1 MSKNTVNFMLHIK
14 VYKSIN
20 GNAYNYLLKSRD
32 FFLVRTCTVF
42 GNRFADINLKGD
54 LFGGVTTAI
63 ISLPL
68 ALAFGVASGAG
79 AEAGLWGAIMVG
91 FFAALFGGSSSL
103 ISEPTGPMTVIM
115 TAVLTSMMAKY
126 PETGM
131 AMSFTVVIMAGAFQ
145 VLLGTLKLGKYITLM
160 PYSVI
165 SGFMSGIGVI
175 LIILQISP
183 LLGHLAPA
191 GGVIGTLSAL
201 PDNILNLK
209 FSELFLGLLTLGI
222 LFFLPQKYR
231 RYVPAQLIAL
241 VAVTL
246 LSVIFFDTDSIRRIG
261 EIPAGLPSLVLP
273 HINAD
278 MFTTMVIDALVLGTL
293 GCIDTLLTAVIG
305 DSLTRKEHDSDKE
318 LRGQGLANIISGLFG
333 ALPGAGATMGTVTNI
348 QVGARSPLSGIIR
361 ALVLALVVLVAGGL
375 TEPIPMAVLAG
386 IAVYVGFN
394 ILDWS
399 FIQRAHK
406 VNVQGMAI
414 MYGVMLLTVFVDLIV
429 AVGLG
434 VFISNII
441 IIEQLSRVQARQV
454 KAISDADENSVPLTD
469 SERGLLD
476 KANGKVLFF
485 YLSGPMI
492 FSVSKAISQQHSS
505 ISDYDVM
512 ILDLTDV
519 PMIDVTVGLALENAI
534 KDALDARCEVLLLC
548 PNINTRQQLE
558 KFHVLTL
565 VPEGNTYLF
574 RYEALQASLKYVKNT
589 DLLEPT

>member
-1 MSKNTVNFMLHIK
+1 MLGNNFE
-14 VYKSIN
+14 SIN
-20 GNAYNYLLKSRD
+20 
-32 FFLVRTCTVF
+32 
-42 GNRFADINLKGD
+42 IKGD
-54 LFGGVTTAI
+54 IFGGVTTAI

-91 FFAALFGGSSSL
+91 FFAALFGGSTTL

-131 AMSFTVVIMAGAFQ
+131 AMSFTVVMMAGAFQ
-145 VLLGTLKLGKYITLM
+145 IILGTLKLGKYVTLM

-175 LIILQISP
+175 LIILQLSP
-183 LLGHLAPA
+183 LLGHSAPS
-191 GGVIGTLSAL
+191 GGVLGTLSAL
-201 PDNILNLK
+201 PVTLETLK
-209 FSELFLGLLTLGI
+209 LSELFLGLLTLGI
-222 LFFLPQKYR
+222 LYYFPKKYR
-231 RYVPAQLIAL
+231 KYVPAQLVAL
-241 VAVTL
+241 ILVTL
-246 LSVIFFDTDSIRRIG
+246 LSLLLFDTGSIRRIG
-261 EIPAGLPSLVLP
+261 EIPAGLPSIIMP
-273 HINAD
+273 HFEAEILTN
-278 MFTTMVIDALVLGTL
+278 MVIDALVLGTL

-318 LRGQGLANIISGLFG
+318 LRGQGLANMISGLFG

-348 QVGARSPLSGIIR
+348 QVGARSPISGIVR
-361 ALVLALVVLVAGGL
+361 ALVLALVVLVAGEL

-386 IAVYVGFN
+386 IAVYVGIN

-406 VNVQGMAI
+406 VSIQGMAV
-414 MYGVMLLTVFVDLIV
+414 MYGVMLLTVFVDLIA

-441 IIEQLSRVQARQV
+441 IIERLSRVQSRHV
-454 KAISDADENSVPLTD
+454 KAISDADENDVPLTD
-469 SERGLLD
+469 SERELLD
-476 KANGKVLFF
+476 KADGKVLFF

-492 FSVSKAISQQHSS
+492 FSVSKAISRQHSS
-505 ISDYDVM
+505 IADYQVM

-534 KDALDARCEVLLLC
+534 KDAQEANCEVLLLC
-548 PNINTRQQLE
+548 PNMQTRQQLE
-558 KFHVLTL
+558 RFHVLDL
-565 VPEGNTYLF
+565 IAEGNCYLF
-574 RYEALQASLKYVKNT
+574 REQALQSALTHAELVK
-589 DLLEPT
+589 PTSA

>member
-1 MSKNTVNFMLHIK
+1 M
-14 VYKSIN
+14 
-20 GNAYNYLLKSRD
+20 
-32 FFLVRTCTVF
+32 
-42 GNRFADINLKGD
+42 KGD

-91 FFAALFGGSSSL
+91 LFASLFGGSSTL

-131 AMSFTVVIMAGAFQ
+131 AMTFTVVMMAGAFQ
-145 VLLGTLKLGKYITLM
+145 ILLGTLRLGKYVTLM

-175 LIILQISP
+175 LIILQLSP
-183 LLGHLAPA
+183 LLGHAAPP
-191 GGVIGTLSAL
+191 GGVMGTLKAL
-201 PDNILNLK
+201 PQLIESIRFGELLLGGLTLAI
-209 FSELFLGLLTLGI
+209 LFL
-222 LFFLPQKYR
+222 FPQHYR
-231 RYVPAQLIAL
+231 KYVPAQLVAL
-241 VAVTL
+241 IAVTL
-246 LSVIFFDTDSIRRIG
+246 LSLLFFDTNEIRRIG
-261 EIPAGLPSLVLP
+261 EIPAGLPSLVVP
-273 HINAD
+273 TFHPEI
-278 MFTTMVIDALVLGTL
+278 FTTMVIDALVLGTL

-305 DSLTRKEHDSDKE
+305 DSLTRKEHNSDQE
-318 LRGQGLANIISGLFG
+318 LRGQGLANMISGLFG

-348 QVGARSPLSGIIR
+348 QVGARSPLSGVVR
-361 ALVLALVVLVAGGL
+361 ALILALVVLVASGL

-386 IAVYVGFN
+386 IALYVGFN

-406 VNVQGMAI
+406 VSVQGMAI

-441 IIEQLSRVQARQV
+441 IIERLSREQAKQV
-454 KAISDADENSVPLTD
+454 KAISDADQDDVPLTD
-469 SERGLLD
+469 SERAILD
-476 KANGKVLFF
+476 SANGKVLFF

-492 FSVSKAISQQHSS
+492 FSVSKAISRQHTS
-505 ISDYDVM
+505 IADYEAM

-534 KDALDARCEVLLLC
+534 KDAQEAECQVYLLC
-548 PNINTRQQLE
+548 PSQRTREQLE
-558 KFHVLTL
+558 KFHVIDL
-565 VPEGNTYLF
+565 VPNDNIYKF
-574 RYEALQASLKYVKNT
+574 RYQALNAAVNRARAQEMALQSI
-589 DLLEPT
+589 

>member
-1 MSKNTVNFMLHIK
+1 MFQ
-14 VYKSIN
+14 
-20 GNAYNYLLKSRD
+20 A
-32 FFLVRTCTVF
+32 
-42 GNRFADINLKGD
+42 RFAELNLRGD

-79 AEAGLWGAIMVG
+79 AEAGLWGAILVG
-91 FFAALFGGSSSL
+91 LFAALFGGSSTL

-115 TAVLTSMMAKY
+115 TAILTTMVSRY
-126 PETGM
+126 PESG
-131 AMSFTVVIMAGAFQ
+131 AAIAFTVVMMAGAFQ
-145 VLLGTLKLGKYITLM
+145 ILLGTLKLGKYITLM
-160 PYSVI
+160 PYSVV

-175 LIILQISP
+175 LIILQLSP
-183 LLGHLAPA
+183 LLGHPSPG
-191 GGVIGTLSAL
+191 GGVLGTLSAL
-201 PDNILNLK
+201 PELLANLK
-209 FSELFLGLLTLGI
+209 FSELFLGLLTLAI

-231 RYVPAQLIAL
+231 KQVPAQLVAL

-246 LSVIFFDTDSIRRIG
+246 FSVVFFDTDDIRRIG
-261 EIPAGLPSLVLP
+261 EIPAGLPSIVVP
-273 HINAD
+273 TFNSEI
-278 MFTTMVIDALVLGTL
+278 FVTMVIDALVLGTL

-305 DSLTRKEHDSDKE
+305 DSLTRKEHDSDRE
-318 LRGQGLANIISGLFG
+318 LQGQGIANMLAGLFG

-348 QVGARSPLSGIIR
+348 QVGARSPLSGVTR

-386 IAVYVGFN
+386 IAVYVGVN
-394 ILDWS
+394 ILDWA

-406 VNVQGMAI
+406 ISIQGMAI

-434 VFISNII
+434 VFISNILV
-441 IIEQLSRVQARQV
+441 IERLSREQARQV
-454 KAISDADENSVPLTD
+454 KAISDADDDDVPLTE
-469 SERGLLD
+469 SERKLLD

-492 FSVSKAISQQHSS
+492 FSVSKAITRQHSS
-505 ISDYDVM
+505 VDKYQAM

-534 KDALDARCEVLLLC
+534 RDAQEANCEVYLLC
-548 PNINTRQQLE
+548 PNEKTRSELE
-558 KFHVLTL
+558 KFHVIDL
-565 VPEGNTYLF
+565 VPDQNMFTF
-574 RYEALQASLKYVKNT
+574 RYEALNAAVKQVTAS
-589 DLLEPT
+589 E

>member
-1 MSKNTVNFMLHIK
+1 LFI
-14 VYKSIN
+14 
-20 GNAYNYLLKSRD
+20 
-32 FFLVRTCTVF
+32 
-42 GNRFADINLKGD
+42 NRFQDINLKGD
-54 LFGGVTTAI
+54 IFGGVTTAI

-91 FFAALFGGSSSL
+91 FFAALFGGSNTL

-115 TAVLTSMMAKY
+115 TAILTSMMAKY
-126 PETGM
+126 PETGL
-131 AMSFTVVIMAGAFQ
+131 AMSFTVVIMAGIFQ
-145 VLLGTLKLGKYITLM
+145 ILLGTLKLGKYVTLM

-175 LIILQISP
+175 LIILQLSP
-183 LLGHLAPA
+183 LLGHSAPP
-191 GGVIGTLSAL
+191 GGVLGTITAL
-201 PDNILNLK
+201 PDLFANISYNEVL
-209 FSELFLGLLTLGI
+209 LGALTLAV
-222 LFFLPQKYR
+222 LFFFPKQYR
-231 RYVPAQLIAL
+231 KFVPAQLVAL

-246 LSVIFFDTDSIRRIG
+246 LSVLLFDTDSIRRIG
-261 EIPAGLPSLVLP
+261 EIPAGLPSLIIPNFNSEMLT
-273 HINAD
+273 A
-278 MFTTMVIDALVLGTL
+278 MVIDALVLGTL

-318 LRGQGLANIISGLFG
+318 LRGQGIANVISGLFG

-348 QVGARSPLSGIIR
+348 QVGAQSPLSGIIR

-406 VNVQGMAI
+406 VSLQSMAI
-414 MYGVMLLTVFVDLIV
+414 MYGVMFLTVFVDLIV

-441 IIEQLSRVQARQV
+441 IIEQLSRAQARQV
-454 KAISDADENSVPLTD
+454 KAISDADNDLPLTD
-469 SERGLLD
+469 NERAILER
-476 KANGKVLFF
+476 ANGKVLFF

-492 FSVSKAISQQHSS
+492 FSVSKAISRQHTS
-505 ISDYDVM
+505 ISDYQVM
-512 ILDLTDV
+512 ILDLSDV

-534 KDALDARCEVLLLC
+534 KDALDADCEVLLLC
-548 PNINTRQQLE
+548 PHLDTRKRLQKLNVLSLLDNDKHCTSREQAL
-558 KFHVLTL
+558 KLALSHV
-565 VPEGNTYLF
+565 
-574 RYEALQASLKYVKNT
+574 
-589 DLLEPT
+589 

>member
-1 MSKNTVNFMLHIK
+1 M
-14 VYKSIN
+14 
-20 GNAYNYLLKSRD
+20 
-32 FFLVRTCTVF
+32 F
-42 GNRFADINLKGD
+42 GQRFENINLKGD

-91 FFAALFGGSSSL
+91 LFASLFGGSSTL

-115 TAVLTSMMAKY
+115 TAVLTSMVAKY
-126 PETGM
+126 PETGI
-131 AMSFTVVIMAGAFQ
+131 AMTFTVVMMAGAFQ
-145 VLLGTLKLGKYITLM
+145 ILLGTLKLGKYITLM

-175 LIILQISP
+175 LIILQLSP
-183 LLGHLAPA
+183 LLGHAAPS

-201 PDNILNLK
+201 PDTLSNLDIK
-209 FSELFLGLLTLGI
+209 ELFLGLLTLVV
-222 LFFLPQKYR
+222 LFLFPQHYR
-231 RYVPAQLIAL
+231 KYVPAQLVAL

-246 LSVIFFDTDSIRRIG
+246 ISVIIFDMDSIRRIG
-261 EIPAGLPSLVLP
+261 EIPAGLPSIVIP
-273 HINAD
+273 TINSD
-278 MFTTMVIDALVLGTL
+278 MFMTMVIDALVLGTL

-318 LRGQGLANIISGLFG
+318 LRGQGLANMISGLFG

-348 QVGARSPLSGIIR
+348 QVGARSPLSGVFR
-361 ALVLALVVLVAGGL
+361 AAVLALVVLVAGGL

-406 VNVQGMAI
+406 VSVQGMAI

-441 IIEQLSRVQARQV
+441 IIERLSREQARQV
-454 KAISDADENSVPLTD
+454 KAISDADEDDVPLTE

-492 FSVSKAISQQHSS
+492 FSVSKAISRQHTS
-505 ISDYDVM
+505 ISDYEVM

-534 KDALDARCEVLLLC
+534 NDALDANCKVYLLC
-548 PNINTRQQLE
+548 PNKQTREQLE
-558 KFHVLTL
+558 KFHVTDL
-565 VPEGNTYLF
+565 VPDENTFKF
-574 RYEALQASLKYVKNT
+574 RYEALKSAIKYVSPS
-589 DLLEPT
+589 EE

>member
-1 MSKNTVNFMLHIK
+1 VHYFLGRILML
-14 VYKSIN
+14 
-20 GNAYNYLLKSRD
+20 
-32 FFLVRTCTVF
+32 F
-42 GNRFADINLKGD
+42 GHRFKDMNLKGD
-54 LFGGVTTAI
+54 LFGGVTTAV

-126 PETGM
+126 PETGL
-131 AMSFTVVIMAGAFQ
+131 AISFTIVMMAGAFQ
-145 VLLGTLKLGKYITLM
+145 ILLGTLKLGKYITLM

-175 LIILQISP
+175 LIIMQLSP
-183 LLGHLAPA
+183 LLGQASPA
-191 GGVIGTLSAL
+191 GGVTGTLLSL
-201 PDNILNLK
+201 PTLLSNIK
-209 FSELFLGLLTLGI
+209 FSELFLALLTLGI
-222 LFFLPQKYR
+222 LFFLPKTYR
-231 RYVPAQLIAL
+231 KYVPAQLVAL

-246 LSVIFFDTDSIRRIG
+246 ISMLLFNNEDIRRIG
-261 EIPAGLPSLVLP
+261 EIPAGLPSLVIP
-273 HINAD
+273 HFNTEI
-278 MFTTMVIDALVLGTL
+278 FTTMVIDALVLGTL

-305 DSLTRKEHDSDKE
+305 DSLTRKEHDPDKE
-318 LRGQGLANIISGLFG
+318 LRGQGIANMISGLFG

-406 VNVQGMAI
+406 VSIQGMAI

-441 IIEQLSRVQARQV
+441 VIERLSREQARQV
-454 KAISDADENSVPLTD
+454 KAISDSDGDDVPLN
-469 SERGLLD
+469 SRERKLLE

-492 FSVSKAISQQHSS
+492 FSVSKAISRQHTRVAE
-505 ISDYDVM
+505 YDVM

-519 PMIDVTVGLALENAI
+519 PMIDETVGLALENAV
-534 KDALDARCEVLLLC
+534 KDALDAQCEVFLLC
-548 PNINTRQQLE
+548 PNEQTRQQLE
-558 KFHVLTL
+558 KCNVLDL
-565 VPEGNTYLF
+565 VSNNNIYSF
-574 RYEALQASLKYVKNT
+574 RDEALQAALTRVESHQSQ
-589 DLLEPT
+589 

>member
-1 MSKNTVNFMLHIK
+1 MF
-14 VYKSIN
+14 
-20 GNAYNYLLKSRD
+20 GSR
-32 FFLVRTCTVF
+32 FK
-42 GNRFADINLKGD
+42 DINFKGD
-54 LFGGVTTAI
+54 IFGGVTTAI

-91 FFAALFGGSSSL
+91 LFASLFGGSNTL

-131 AMSFTVVIMAGAFQ
+131 AMTFTVVMMAGAFQ
-145 VLLGTLKLGKYITLM
+145 ILLGTLKMGKYVTLM

-175 LIILQISP
+175 LIILQLSP
-183 LLGHLAPA
+183 LLGHAAPA
-191 GGVIGTLSAL
+191 GGVLGTLSAL
-201 PDNILNLK
+201 PETISNLK
-209 FSELFLGLLTLGI
+209 FNELFLGLLTLGI
-222 LFFLPQKYR
+222 LFFFPKKYR
-231 RYVPAQLIAL
+231 KYVPAQLVAL

-246 LSVIFFDTDSIRRIG
+246 LSVMLFDTEDIRRIG
-261 EIPAGLPSLVLP
+261 EIPAGLPSLVAP
-273 HINAD
+273 HIDPD
-278 MFTTMVIDALVLGTL
+278 MFVEMVIDALVLGTL

-318 LRGQGLANIISGLFG
+318 LRGQGLANMISGLFG

-348 QVGARSPLSGIIR
+348 QVGARSPLSGVVR
-361 ALVLALVVLVAGGL
+361 ASVLALVVLVAGGL

-406 VNVQGMAI
+406 VSFSGMAI

-434 VFISNII
+434 VFVSNIM
-441 IIEQLSRVQARQV
+441 IIERLSREQARQV
-454 KAISDADENSVPLTD
+454 KAISDADEDDVPLTD

-476 KANGKVLFF
+476 RANGRVLFF

-492 FSVSKAISQQHSS
+492 FSVSKAISRQHTS

-519 PMIDVTVGLALENAI
+519 PMLDVTVGLALENAI
-534 KDALDARCEVLLLC
+534 KDALDAHCEVYLLC
-548 PNINTRQQLE
+548 PNQRTREQLE
-558 KFHVLTL
+558 KFHVIDL
-565 VPEGNTYLF
+565 VPDNNMYQF
-574 RYEALQASLKYVKNT
+574 RYEALNAAVAHVESDQYQRMTA
-589 DLLEPT
+589 

>member
-1 MSKNTVNFMLHIK
+1 MF
-14 VYKSIN
+14 
-20 GNAYNYLLKSRD
+20 GSR
-32 FFLVRTCTVF
+32 FE
-42 GNRFADINLKGD
+42 DINFKGD
-54 LFGGVTTAI
+54 VFGGVTTAI

-91 FFAALFGGSSSL
+91 LFASLFGGSNTL

-131 AMSFTVVIMAGAFQ
+131 AMTFTVVMMAGAFQ
-145 VLLGTLKLGKYITLM
+145 ILLGTLKLGKYVTLM

-175 LIILQISP
+175 LIILQLSP
-183 LLGHLAPA
+183 LMGHAAPS
-191 GGVIGTLSAL
+191 GGVLGTLSAL
-201 PDNILNLK
+201 PETISNLK

-222 LFFLPQKYR
+222 LFFFPKQYR
-231 RYVPAQLIAL
+231 KYVPAQLVAL

-246 LSVIFFDTDSIRRIG
+246 LSVILFDTEDIRRIG
-261 EIPAGLPSLVLP
+261 EIPAGLPSLVAP
-273 HINAD
+273 YVDTD
-278 MFTTMVIDALVLGTL
+278 MFVEMVIDALVLGTL

-318 LRGQGLANIISGLFG
+318 LRGQGLANMISGLFG

-348 QVGARSPLSGIIR
+348 QVGARSPLSGVIR
-361 ALVLALVVLVAGGL
+361 ALMLALVVLVAGGL

-406 VNVQGMAI
+406 VSFSGMAV

-441 IIEQLSRVQARQV
+441 IIERLSREQARQV
-454 KAISDADENSVPLTD
+454 KAISDADEDDVPLTD

-476 KANGKVLFF
+476 RANGKVLFF

-492 FSVSKAISQQHSS
+492 FSVSKAISRQHSS

-534 KDALDARCEVLLLC
+534 KDALDANCAVYLLC
-548 PNINTRQQLE
+548 PNERTREQLE
-558 KFHVLTL
+558 KFHVIDL
-565 VPEGNTYLF
+565 VPDENMYQF
-574 RYEALQASLKYVKNT
+574 RYEALNAAVAHVEADQYQRITA
-589 DLLEPT
+589 

>member
-1 MSKNTVNFMLHIK
+1 MF
-14 VYKSIN
+14 
-20 GNAYNYLLKSRD
+20 GSR
-32 FFLVRTCTVF
+32 FK
-42 GNRFADINLKGD
+42 DINFKGD
-54 LFGGVTTAI
+54 IFGGVTTAI

-91 FFAALFGGSSSL
+91 LFASLFGGSNTL

-115 TAVLTSMMAKY
+115 TAVLTSMMVKY

-131 AMSFTVVIMAGAFQ
+131 AMTFTVVMMAGAFQ
-145 VLLGTLKLGKYITLM
+145 ILLGTLKMGKYVTLM

-175 LIILQISP
+175 LIILQLSP
-183 LLGHLAPA
+183 LLGHAAPA
-191 GGVIGTLSAL
+191 GGVLGTLSAL
-201 PDNILNLK
+201 PETISNLK
-209 FSELFLGLLTLGI
+209 FNELFLGLLTLGI
-222 LFFLPQKYR
+222 LFFFPKKYR
-231 RYVPAQLIAL
+231 KYVPAQLVAL

-246 LSVIFFDTDSIRRIG
+246 LSVMLFDTEDIRRIG
-261 EIPAGLPSLVLP
+261 EIPAGLPSLVAP
-273 HINAD
+273 HIDPD
-278 MFTTMVIDALVLGTL
+278 MFVEMVIDALVLGTL

-318 LRGQGLANIISGLFG
+318 LRGQGLANMISGLFG

-348 QVGARSPLSGIIR
+348 QVGARSPLSGVVR

-406 VNVQGMAI
+406 VSFSGMAI

-434 VFISNII
+434 VFVSNIM
-441 IIEQLSRVQARQV
+441 IIERLSREQARQV
-454 KAISDADENSVPLTD
+454 KAISDADEDDVPLTD

-476 KANGKVLFF
+476 RANGRVLFF

-492 FSVSKAISQQHSS
+492 FSVSKAISRQHTS

-519 PMIDVTVGLALENAI
+519 PMLDVTVGLALENAI
-534 KDALDARCEVLLLC
+534 KDALDARCEVYLLC
-548 PNINTRQQLE
+548 PNQRTREQLE
-558 KFHVLTL
+558 KFHVIDL
-565 VPEGNTYLF
+565 VPDNNMYQF
-574 RYEALQASLKYVKNT
+574 RFEALNAAVAHVESDHYQRMTA
-589 DLLEPT
+589 

>member
-1 MSKNTVNFMLHIK
+1 M
-14 VYKSIN
+14 
-20 GNAYNYLLKSRD
+20 
-32 FFLVRTCTVF
+32 F
-42 GNRFADINLKGD
+42 GNRFENINIKGD
-54 LFGGVTTAI
+54 IFGGVTTAI

-91 FFAALFGGSSSL
+91 FFVALFGGSRTL

-126 PETGM
+126 PETGL
-131 AMSFTVVIMAGAFQ
+131 AMSFTVVMMAGAFQ
-145 VLLGTLKLGKYITLM
+145 ILLGTLKLGKYITLM

-175 LIILQISP
+175 LIILQLSP
-183 LLGHLAPA
+183 LLGHSAPA

-201 PDNILNLK
+201 PEMFANIN
-209 FSELFLGLLTLGI
+209 FSELLLGLLTLAV
-222 LFFLPQKYR
+222 LFYFPKKYR
-231 RYVPAQLIAL
+231 KFVPAQLVAL

-246 LSVIFFDTDSIRRIG
+246 ISLMFFDVDSIRRIG
-261 EIPAGLPSLVLP
+261 EIPAGLPSLVMP
-273 HINAD
+273 HFNAE
-278 MFTTMVIDALVLGTL
+278 MFTNMLLDALVLGTL
-293 GCIDTLLTAVIG
+293 GRIDTLLTAVIG

-318 LRGQGLANIISGLFG
+318 LRGQGIANMISGLFG

-348 QVGARSPLSGIIR
+348 QVGAHSPISGMVR
-361 ALVLALVVLVAGGL
+361 AIVLALVVLVAGGL

-406 VNVQGMAI
+406 VNLQGMAV

-441 IIEQLSRVQARQV
+441 IIEKLSREQARKV
-454 KAISDADENSVPLTD
+454 KAISDADENDVPLTS
-469 SERGLLD
+469 SERQLLE
-476 KANGKVLFF
+476 KTEGKVLFF

-492 FSVSKAISQQHSS
+492 FSVSKAIARQHAS
-505 ISDYDVM
+505 ISDYQVM

-519 PMIDVTVGLALENAI
+519 PMFDVTVGLALENAI
-534 KDALDARCEVLLLC
+534 KDAQDASCEVLLLC
-548 PNINTRQQLE
+548 PNQQTRQQLV
-558 KFHVLTL
+558 KFDVLDRIH
-565 VPEGNTYLF
+565 ESKHYQY
-574 RYEALQASLKYVKNT
+574 REQALQGALDITKNN
-589 DLLEPT
+589 

>member
-1 MSKNTVNFMLHIK
+1 M
-14 VYKSIN
+14 
-20 GNAYNYLLKSRD
+20 
-32 FFLVRTCTVF
+32 
-42 GNRFADINLKGD
+42 KGD

-91 FFAALFGGSSSL
+91 LFAALFGGSSTL

-115 TAVLTSMMAKY
+115 TAVLTSMVASY
-126 PETGM
+126 PETGL
-131 AMSFTVVIMAGAFQ
+131 AMTFTVVMMAGAFQ
-145 VLLGTLKLGKYITLM
+145 ILLGTLKLGKYITLM

-175 LIILQISP
+175 LIILQLSP
-183 LLGHLAPA
+183 LLGQAAPA
-191 GGVIGTLSAL
+191 GGVMGTLSAL
-201 PDNILNLK
+201 PDIISNMK
-209 FSELFLGLLTLGI
+209 FNELFLGLLTLGI
-222 LFFLPQKYR
+222 LFFLPNKYR
-231 RYVPAQLIAL
+231 KYVPAQLVAL

-246 LSVIFFDTDSIRRIG
+246 ISVLLFNTEDIRRIG
-261 EIPAGLPSLVLP
+261 VIPAGLPSLVIP
-273 HINAD
+273 TFNAEI
-278 MFTTMVIDALVLGTL
+278 FTTMVIDALVLGTL

-318 LRGQGLANIISGLFG
+318 LRGQGLANMISGLFG

-348 QVGARSPLSGIIR
+348 QVGARSPLSGVAR
-361 ALVLALVVLVAGGL
+361 AVVLALVVLVAGGL

-406 VNVQGMAI
+406 VSVQGMAI

-434 VFISNII
+434 VFISNIL
-441 IIEQLSRVQARQV
+441 IIERLSREQARQV
-454 KAISDADENSVPLTD
+454 KAISDADENDVPLTD
-469 SERGLLD
+469 SERSLLE

-492 FSVSKAISQQHSS
+492 FSVSKAISRQHNH
-505 ISDYDVM
+505 ISDYEAM

-534 KDALDARCEVLLLC
+534 RDALDAKCVVYLLC
-548 PNINTRQQLE
+548 PNIQTKQQLE
-558 KFHVLTL
+558 KFHILDL
-565 VPEGNTYLF
+565 VPSEQTYSF
-574 RYEALQASLKYVKNT
+574 RYEALNAAVSHVTQSN
-589 DLLEPT
+589 

>member
-1 MSKNTVNFMLHIK
+1 MF
-14 VYKSIN
+14 
-20 GNAYNYLLKSRD
+20 GSR
-32 FFLVRTCTVF
+32 FK
-42 GNRFADINLKGD
+42 DINFKGD
-54 LFGGVTTAI
+54 IFGGVTTAI

-91 FFAALFGGSSSL
+91 LFASLFGGSNTL

-131 AMSFTVVIMAGAFQ
+131 AMTFTVVMMAGAFQ
-145 VLLGTLKLGKYITLM
+145 ILLGTLKMGKYVTLM

-175 LIILQISP
+175 LIILQLSP
-183 LLGHLAPA
+183 LLGHAAPT
-191 GGVIGTLSAL
+191 GGVLGTLLAL
-201 PDNILNLK
+201 PETISNLK
-209 FSELFLGLLTLGI
+209 FNELFLGLLTLGI
-222 LFFLPQKYR
+222 LFFFPKKYR
-231 RYVPAQLIAL
+231 KYVPAQLVAL

-246 LSVIFFDTDSIRRIG
+246 LSVMLFDTEDIRRIG
-261 EIPAGLPSLVLP
+261 EIPAGLPSLVAP
-273 HINAD
+273 HIDPD
-278 MFTTMVIDALVLGTL
+278 MFIEMVIDALVLGTL

-318 LRGQGLANIISGLFG
+318 LRGQGLANMISGLFG

-348 QVGARSPLSGIIR
+348 QVGARSPLSGVVR

-406 VNVQGMAI
+406 VSFSGMAI

-434 VFISNII
+434 VFVSNIM
-441 IIEQLSRVQARQV
+441 IIERLSREQARQV
-454 KAISDADENSVPLTD
+454 KAISDADEDDVPLTD

-476 KANGKVLFF
+476 RANGRVLFF

-492 FSVSKAISQQHSS
+492 FSVSKAISRQHTS

-519 PMIDVTVGLALENAI
+519 PMLDVTVGLALENAI
-534 KDALDARCEVLLLC
+534 KDALDARCEVYLLC
-548 PNINTRQQLE
+548 PNQRTREQLE
-558 KFHVLTL
+558 KFHVIDL
-565 VPEGNTYLF
+565 VPDNNMYQF
-574 RYEALQASLKYVKNT
+574 RYEALNAAVAHVESDHYQRMTA
-589 DLLEPT
+589 

>member
-1 MSKNTVNFMLHIK
+1 M
-14 VYKSIN
+14 
-20 GNAYNYLLKSRD
+20 
-32 FFLVRTCTVF
+32 F
-42 GNRFADINLKGD
+42 GNRFANINLKGD
-54 LFGGVTTAI
+54 VFGGVTTAI

-91 FFAALFGGSSSL
+91 FFAALFGGSTTL

-131 AMSFTVVIMAGAFQ
+131 AMSFTVVMMAGAFQ
-145 VLLGTLKLGKYITLM
+145 ILLGTLKLGKYVTLM

-175 LIILQISP
+175 LIILQLSP
-183 LLGHLAPA
+183 LLGHAAPS
-191 GGVIGTLSAL
+191 GGVVGTLSAL
-201 PDNILNLK
+201 PDTLANVS
-209 FSELFLGLLTLGI
+209 FSELFLGLLTLAV
-222 LFFLPQKYR
+222 LFYFPKQYR
-231 RYVPAQLIAL
+231 KYVPAQLVAL

-246 LSVIFFDTDSIRRIG
+246 LSVLLFDTDSIRRIG

-273 HINAD
+273 HFNAE

-318 LRGQGLANIISGLFG
+318 LRGQGIANMISGLFG

-348 QVGARSPLSGIIR
+348 QVGAHSPLSGMVR
-361 ALVLALVVLVAGGL
+361 ALVLALVVLIAGGL

-406 VNVQGMAI
+406 VSIQGMAI
-414 MYGVMLLTVFVDLIV
+414 MYGVMFLTVFVDLIV

-441 IIEQLSRVQARQV
+441 IIEQLSRAQARQV
-454 KAISDADENSVPLTD
+454 KAISDTDNDVPLTET
-469 SERGLLD
+469 ERVILD

-492 FSVSKAISQQHSS
+492 FSVSKAISRQHAS
-505 ISDYDVM
+505 IANYQVM
-512 ILDLTDV
+512 ILDLSDV

-534 KDALDARCEVLLLC
+534 KDALDANCEVLLLC
-548 PNINTRQQLE
+548 PNIDTREQLE
-558 KFHVLTL
+558 KLNVLNLIPSNNHCTSR
-565 VPEGNTYLF
+565 EQ
-574 RYEALQASLKYVKNT
+574 ALQSALDHVIR
-589 DLLEPT
+589 

>member
-1 MSKNTVNFMLHIK
+1 MF
-14 VYKSIN
+14 
-20 GNAYNYLLKSRD
+20 GSR
-32 FFLVRTCTVF
+32 FE
-42 GNRFADINLKGD
+42 DINFKGD
-54 LFGGVTTAI
+54 VFGGVTTAI

-91 FFAALFGGSSSL
+91 LFASLFGGSNTL

-131 AMSFTVVIMAGAFQ
+131 AMTFTVVMMAGAFQ
-145 VLLGTLKLGKYITLM
+145 ILLGTLKLGKYVTLM

-175 LIILQISP
+175 LIILQLSP
-183 LLGHLAPA
+183 LMGHAAPS
-191 GGVIGTLSAL
+191 GGVLGTLSAL
-201 PDNILNLK
+201 PETISNLK

-222 LFFLPQKYR
+222 LFFFPKQYR
-231 RYVPAQLIAL
+231 KYVPAQLVAL

-246 LSVIFFDTDSIRRIG
+246 LSVVLFDTEDIRRIG
-261 EIPAGLPSLVLP
+261 EIPAGLPSLVAP
-273 HINAD
+273 HIDPD
-278 MFTTMVIDALVLGTL
+278 MFVEMVIDALVLGTL

-318 LRGQGLANIISGLFG
+318 LRGQGLANMISGLFG

-348 QVGARSPLSGIIR
+348 QVGARSPLSGVIR
-361 ALVLALVVLVAGGL
+361 ALMLALVVLVAGGL

-406 VNVQGMAI
+406 VSFSGMAV

-441 IIEQLSRVQARQV
+441 IIERLSREQARQV
-454 KAISDADENSVPLTD
+454 KAISDADEDDVPLTD

-476 KANGKVLFF
+476 RANGKVLFF

-492 FSVSKAISQQHSS
+492 FSVSKAISRQHSS

-534 KDALDARCEVLLLC
+534 KDALDANCAVYLLC
-548 PNINTRQQLE
+548 PNERTREQLE
-558 KFHVLTL
+558 KFHVIDL
-565 VPEGNTYLF
+565 VPNDNMYQF
-574 RYEALQASLKYVKNT
+574 RYEALNAAVAHVEADQYQRITA
-589 DLLEPT
+589 

>member
-1 MSKNTVNFMLHIK
+1 MF
-14 VYKSIN
+14 
-20 GNAYNYLLKSRD
+20 GSR
-32 FFLVRTCTVF
+32 FE
-42 GNRFADINLKGD
+42 DINFKGD
-54 LFGGVTTAI
+54 VFGGVTTAI

-91 FFAALFGGSSSL
+91 LFASLFGGSNTL

-131 AMSFTVVIMAGAFQ
+131 AMTFTVVMMAGAFQ
-145 VLLGTLKLGKYITLM
+145 ILLGTLKLGKYVTLM

-175 LIILQISP
+175 LIILQLSP
-183 LLGHLAPA
+183 LMGHAAPS
-191 GGVIGTLSAL
+191 GGVLGTLSAL
-201 PDNILNLK
+201 PETISNLK

-222 LFFLPQKYR
+222 LFFFPKQYRKYI
-231 RYVPAQLIAL
+231 PAQLVAL
-241 VAVTL
+241 VVVTL
-246 LSVIFFDTDSIRRIG
+246 LSVMFFDTEDIRRIG
-261 EIPAGLPSLVLP
+261 EIPAGLPSLVAP
-273 HINAD
+273 HIDPD
-278 MFTTMVIDALVLGTL
+278 MFVEMVIDALVLGTL

-318 LRGQGLANIISGLFG
+318 LRGQGLANMISGLFG

-348 QVGARSPLSGIIR
+348 QVGARSPLSGVIR
-361 ALVLALVVLVAGGL
+361 ALMLALVVLVAGGL

-406 VNVQGMAI
+406 VSFSGMAV

-441 IIEQLSRVQARQV
+441 IIERLSREQARQV
-454 KAISDADENSVPLTD
+454 KAISDADEDDVPLTD

-476 KANGKVLFF
+476 RANGKVLFF

-492 FSVSKAISQQHSS
+492 FSVSKAISRQHSS

-534 KDALDARCEVLLLC
+534 KDALDANCAVYLLC
-548 PNINTRQQLE
+548 PNERTREQLE
-558 KFHVLTL
+558 KFHVIDL
-565 VPEGNTYLF
+565 VPNDNMYQF
-574 RYEALQASLKYVKNT
+574 RYEALNAAVAHVEADQYQRITA
-589 DLLEPT
+589 

>member
-1 MSKNTVNFMLHIK
+1 MRQPILSMR
-14 VYKSIN
+14 KSI
-20 GNAYNYLLKSRD
+20 
-32 FFLVRTCTVF
+32 VF
-42 GNRFADINLKGD
+42 RGRFADIDLKGD
-54 LFGGVTTAI
+54 VFGGVTTAI

-79 AEAGLWGAIMVG
+79 AEAGLWGAILVG
-91 FFAALFGGSSSL
+91 LFAALFGGSSTL

-115 TAVLTSMMAKY
+115 TAILTNMVSRY
-126 PETGM
+126 PETGL
-131 AMSFTVVIMAGAFQ
+131 AVSFTVVMMAGAFQ
-145 VLLGTLKLGKYITLM
+145 IVLGTLKLGKYITLM

-175 LIILQISP
+175 LIILQLSP
-183 LLGHLAPA
+183 LLGQAAPA
-191 GGVIGTLSAL
+191 GGVMGTLTAL
-201 PDNILNLK
+201 PEIISQMK

-222 LFFLPQKYR
+222 LFFLPAQYR
-231 RYVPAQLIAL
+231 KQVPVQLVAL
-241 VAVTL
+241 VGVTL
-246 LSVIFFDTDSIRRIG
+246 VSVLLFDSEEIRRIG
-261 EIPAGLPSLVLP
+261 VIPAGLPSFVIP
-273 HINAD
+273 TFNAE

-318 LRGQGLANIISGLFG
+318 LRGQGLANMIAGLLG

-348 QVGARSPLSGIIR
+348 QVGARSPLSGVVR

-406 VNVQGMAI
+406 VSVQGMAI

-434 VFISNII
+434 VFISNIL
-441 IIEQLSRVQARQV
+441 IIERLSREQARQV
-454 KAISDADENSVPLTD
+454 KAISDADENDVPLTD
-469 SERGLLD
+469 SERALLD
-476 KANGKVLFF
+476 QANGKVLFF

-492 FSVSKAISQQHSS
+492 FSVSKAIARQHNH
-505 ISDYDVM
+505 ISDYEAM

-534 KDALDARCEVLLLC
+534 NDALDAHCAVYLLC
-548 PNINTRQQLE
+548 PNVHTKQQLE
-558 KFHVLTL
+558 KFHILDL
-565 VPEGNTYLF
+565 VPTEQTFSF
-574 RYEALQASLKYVKNT
+574 RYEALNAAVKQVAQNR
-589 DLLEPT
+589 

>member
-1 MSKNTVNFMLHIK
+1 
-14 VYKSIN
+14 
-20 GNAYNYLLKSRD
+20 G
-32 FFLVRTCTVF
+32 
-42 GNRFADINLKGD
+42 DI
-54 LFGGVTTAI
+54 FGGVTTAI

-79 AEAGLWGAIMVG
+79 EEAGLWGAIMVG
-91 FFAALFGGSSSL
+91 LFASLFGGSNTL

-131 AMSFTVVIMAGAFQ
+131 AMTFTVVMMAGAFQ
-145 VLLGTLKLGKYITLM
+145 ILLGTLKMGKYVTLM

-175 LIILQISP
+175 LIILQLSP
-183 LLGHLAPA
+183 LLGHAAPT
-191 GGVIGTLSAL
+191 GGVLGTLSAL
-201 PDNILNLK
+201 PETISNLK
-209 FSELFLGLLTLGI
+209 FNELFLGLLTLGI
-222 LFFLPQKYR
+222 LFFFPKKYR
-231 RYVPAQLIAL
+231 KYVPAQLVAL

-246 LSVIFFDTDSIRRIG
+246 LSVMLFDTEDIRRIG
-261 EIPAGLPSLVLP
+261 EIPAGLPSLVAP
-273 HINAD
+273 HIDPD
-278 MFTTMVIDALVLGTL
+278 MFVEMVIDALVLGTL

-318 LRGQGLANIISGLFG
+318 LRGQGLANMISGLFG

-348 QVGARSPLSGIIR
+348 QVGARSPLSGVVR

-406 VNVQGMAI
+406 VSFSGMAI

-434 VFISNII
+434 VFVSNIM
-441 IIEQLSRVQARQV
+441 IIERLSREQARQV
-454 KAISDADENSVPLTD
+454 KAISDADEDDVPLTD

-476 KANGKVLFF
+476 RANGRVLFF

-492 FSVSKAISQQHSS
+492 FSVSKAISRQHTS

-519 PMIDVTVGLALENAI
+519 PMLDVTVGLALENAI
-534 KDALDARCEVLLLC
+534 KDALDARCEVYLLC
-548 PNINTRQQLE
+548 PNQRTREQLE
-558 KFHVLTL
+558 KFHVIDL
-565 VPEGNTYLF
+565 VPDNNMYQF
-574 RYEALQASLKYVKNT
+574 RYEALNAAVAHVESDHYQRMTA
-589 DLLEPT
+589 

>member
-1 MSKNTVNFMLHIK
+1 MF
-14 VYKSIN
+14 
-20 GNAYNYLLKSRD
+20 GSR
-32 FFLVRTCTVF
+32 FK
-42 GNRFADINLKGD
+42 DINFKGD
-54 LFGGVTTAI
+54 IFGGVTTAI

-91 FFAALFGGSSSL
+91 LFASLFGGSNTL

-131 AMSFTVVIMAGAFQ
+131 AMTFTVVMMAGAFQ
-145 VLLGTLKLGKYITLM
+145 ILLGTLKMGKYVTLM

-175 LIILQISP
+175 LIILQLSP
-183 LLGHLAPA
+183 LLGHAAPT
-191 GGVIGTLSAL
+191 GGVLGTLSAL
-201 PDNILNLK
+201 PETISNLK
-209 FSELFLGLLTLGI
+209 FNELFLGLLTLGI
-222 LFFLPQKYR
+222 LFFFPKKYR
-231 RYVPAQLIAL
+231 KYVPAQLVAL

-246 LSVIFFDTDSIRRIG
+246 LSVMLFDTEDIRRIG
-261 EIPAGLPSLVLP
+261 EIPAGLPSLVAP
-273 HINAD
+273 HIDPD
-278 MFTTMVIDALVLGTL
+278 MFVEMVIDALVLGTL

-318 LRGQGLANIISGLFG
+318 LRGQGLANMISGLFG

-348 QVGARSPLSGIIR
+348 QVGARSPLSGVVR

-406 VNVQGMAI
+406 VSFSGMAI

-434 VFISNII
+434 VFVSNIM
-441 IIEQLSRVQARQV
+441 IIERLSREQARQV
-454 KAISDADENSVPLTD
+454 KAISDADEDDVPLTD

-476 KANGKVLFF
+476 RANGRVLFF
-485 YLSGPMI
+485 YLSGSMI
-492 FSVSKAISQQHSS
+492 FSVSKAISRQHTS

-519 PMIDVTVGLALENAI
+519 PMLDVTVGLALENAI
-534 KDALDARCEVLLLC
+534 KDALDAHCEVYLLC
-548 PNINTRQQLE
+548 PNQRTREQLE
-558 KFHVLTL
+558 KFHIIDL
-565 VPEGNTYLF
+565 VPDNNMYQF
-574 RYEALQASLKYVKNT
+574 RYEALNAAVAHVESDQYQRMTA
-589 DLLEPT
+589 

>member
-1 MSKNTVNFMLHIK
+1 
-14 VYKSIN
+14 
-20 GNAYNYLLKSRD
+20 LLGD
-32 FFLVRTCTVF
+32 
-42 GNRFADINLKGD
+42 RFQDMNLKGD
-54 LFGGVTTAI
+54 LFGGVTTAV

-91 FFAALFGGSSSL
+91 FFAALWGGSTTL

-131 AMSFTVVIMAGAFQ
+131 AMAFTIVMMAGAFQ
-145 VLLGTLKLGKYITLM
+145 VLLGTLKLGKYVTLM

-175 LIILQISP
+175 LILLQISP
-183 LLGHLAPA
+183 LLGQAAPA
-191 GGVIGTLSAL
+191 GGVMGTLSEL
-201 PDNILNLK
+201 PNILTNIK
-209 FSELFLGLLTLGI
+209 FGELFLGVLTLGI
-222 LFFLPQKYR
+222 LFLLPKKYR
-231 RYVPAQLIAL
+231 KYVPAQLVAL

-246 LSVIFFDTDSIRRIG
+246 LSMIIFDTDSIRRIG
-261 EIPAGLPSLVLP
+261 VIPAGLPSLVIP
-273 HINAD
+273 HFNAD
-278 MFTTMVIDALVLGTL
+278 MFTAMVIDALVLGTL

-318 LRGQGLANIISGLFG
+318 LRGQGFANMISGLFG

-361 ALVLALVVLVAGGL
+361 AVVLALVVLIAGGL

-406 VNVQGMAI
+406 VSVQGMAI
-414 MYGVMLLTVFVDLIV
+414 MYGVMFLTVFVDLIV

-434 VFISNII
+434 VFISNIL
-441 IIEQLSRVQARQV
+441 IIEQLSREQTRTVRS
-454 KAISDADENSVPLTD
+454 ISDTDGDDDDLPLTEDERAILD
-469 SERGLLD
+469 S
-476 KANGKVLFF
+476 ANGKLLFL

-492 FSVSKAISQQHSS
+492 FSVSKAISRQHTSV
-505 ISDYDVM
+505 SDYEVM

-534 KDALDARCEVLLLC
+534 KDALDAKCEVFLLC
-548 PNINTRQQLE
+548 PNEQTLQELE
-558 KFHVLTL
+558 KFHVVDL
-565 VPEGNTYLF
+565 VPNNNTYALRQDALEAAVKYIEGND
-574 RYEALQASLKYVKNT
+574 ST
-589 DLLEPT
+589 DVLPVT

>member
-1 MSKNTVNFMLHIK
+1 M
-14 VYKSIN
+14 
-20 GNAYNYLLKSRD
+20 
-32 FFLVRTCTVF
+32 
-42 GNRFADINLKGD
+42 
-54 LFGGVTTAI
+54 FGGVTTAI

-91 FFAALFGGSSSL
+91 LFAALFGGSSSL

-115 TAVLTSMMAKY
+115 TAVITSMVAKY

-131 AMSFTVVIMAGAFQ
+131 AMTFTVVMMAGAFQ
-145 VLLGTLKLGKYITLM
+145 ILLGTLKLGKYVTLM

-175 LIILQISP
+175 LIILQLSP
-183 LLGHLAPA
+183 LLGHAAPS
-191 GGVIGTLSAL
+191 GGVMGTLSAL
-201 PDNILNLK
+201 PDTLANLK
-209 FSELFLGLLTLGI
+209 ISELFLGALTLGI
-222 LFFLPQKYR
+222 LFGFPAKYR
-231 RYVPAQLIAL
+231 KYVPAQLVAL

-246 LSVIFFDTDSIRRIG
+246 LSVIIFDTDSIRRIG
-261 EIPAGLPSLVLP
+261 EIPAGLPSLVIP
-273 HINAD
+273 TISAEQ
-278 MFTTMVIDALVLGTL
+278 FTTMVIDALVLGTL

-318 LRGQGLANIISGLFG
+318 LRGQGIANMISGLFG

-348 QVGARSPLSGIIR
+348 QVGARSPLSGVIR

-386 IAVYVGFN
+386 IAMYVGFN

-406 VNVQGMAI
+406 VSYAGMGV
-414 MYGVMLLTVFVDLIV
+414 MYGVMLLTVFVDLII

-434 VFISNII
+434 VFISNIL
-441 IIEQLSRVQARQV
+441 IIERLSREQARQV
-454 KAISDADENSVPLTD
+454 KAISDGDDEDDIPLTD
-469 SERGLLD
+469 SERQLLD
-476 KANGKVLFF
+476 SANGKVLFF

-492 FSVSKAISQQHSS
+492 FSVSKAISRQHSS
-505 ISDYDVM
+505 ISDYEAM

-534 KDALDARCEVLLLC
+534 KDALDAQCEVYLLC
-548 PNINTRQQLE
+548 PNENTRQQLE
-558 KFHVLTL
+558 KFHVIDL
-565 VPEGNTYLF
+565 VPKSNTYRF
-574 RYEALQASLKYVKNT
+574 RYEALTAATSYV
-589 DLLEPT
+589 DRDEHQFESV

>member
-1 MSKNTVNFMLHIK
+1 L
-14 VYKSIN
+14 
-20 GNAYNYLLKSRD
+20 
-32 FFLVRTCTVF
+32 F
-42 GNRFADINLKGD
+42 GNRFKDINLKGD
-54 LFGGVTTAI
+54 LFGGVTTAV

-91 FFAALFGGSSSL
+91 FFAALFGGSTSL

-115 TAVLTSMMAKY
+115 TAVLTSMIAKY

-131 AMSFTVVIMAGAFQ
+131 AITFTVVMMAGAFQ
-145 VLLGTLKLGKYITLM
+145 VLLGTLKLGKYVTLM

-175 LIILQISP
+175 LIILQLSP
-183 LLGHLAPA
+183 LLGHAAPT
-191 GGVIGTLSAL
+191 GGVMGTLVEL
-201 PDNILNLK
+201 PNTLANIN
-209 FSELFLGLLTLGI
+209 FNELLLGLLTLAI
-222 LFFLPQKYR
+222 LFFFPKQYR
-231 RYVPAQLIAL
+231 KYVPAQLVAL
-241 VAVTL
+241 VAITL
-246 LSVIFFDTDSIRRIG
+246 LSIFLFNSDSIRRIG
-261 EIPAGLPSLVLP
+261 EIPTGLPSIIIP
-273 HINAD
+273 HFNLDI
-278 MFTTMVIDALVLGTL
+278 FTTMVIDALVLGTL

-318 LRGQGLANIISGLFG
+318 LRGQGFANMISGLFG

-406 VNVQGMAI
+406 ISVPGMTI
-414 MYGVMLLTVFVDLIV
+414 MYGVMLLTVFVDLIA

-434 VFISNII
+434 VFISNIL
-441 IIEQLSRVQARQV
+441 IIERLSREQVRQV
-454 KAISDADENSVPLTD
+454 RTISDTDGDDVPLND
-469 SERGLLD
+469 SERALLD
-476 KANGKVLFF
+476 RANGRLLFL

-492 FSVSKAISQQHSS
+492 FSVSKAISRQHTSV
-505 ISDYDVM
+505 SDYEVM

-519 PMIDVTVGLALENAI
+519 PMIDMTVGLALENAI
-534 KDALDARCEVLLLC
+534 KDAQDAQCEVFLLC
-548 PNINTRQQLE
+548 PNVQTQQQLE
-558 KFHVLTL
+558 KFNIVDL
-565 VPEGNTYLF
+565 VPSGYTYSH
-574 RYEALQASLKYVKNT
+574 RYEALQAALKYLDNNEVKVAVQ
-589 DLLEPT
+589 PI

>member
-1 MSKNTVNFMLHIK
+1 MF
-14 VYKSIN
+14 
-20 GNAYNYLLKSRD
+20 GSR
-32 FFLVRTCTVF
+32 FE
-42 GNRFADINLKGD
+42 DINFKGD
-54 LFGGVTTAI
+54 VFGGVTTAI

-91 FFAALFGGSSSL
+91 LFASLFGGSNTL

-131 AMSFTVVIMAGAFQ
+131 AMTFTVVMMAGAFQ
-145 VLLGTLKLGKYITLM
+145 ILLGTLKLGKYVTLM

-175 LIILQISP
+175 LIILQLSP
-183 LLGHLAPA
+183 LTGHAAPS
-191 GGVIGTLSAL
+191 GGVLGTLSAL
-201 PDNILNLK
+201 PETISNLK

-222 LFFLPQKYR
+222 LFFFPKQYRKYI
-231 RYVPAQLIAL
+231 PAQLVAL

-246 LSVIFFDTDSIRRIG
+246 LSVMFFDTEDIRRIG
-261 EIPAGLPSLVLP
+261 EIPAGLPSLVAP
-273 HINAD
+273 HIDPD
-278 MFTTMVIDALVLGTL
+278 MFVEMVIDALVLGTL

-318 LRGQGLANIISGLFG
+318 LRGQGLANMISGLFG

-348 QVGARSPLSGIIR
+348 QVGARSPLSGVIR
-361 ALVLALVVLVAGGL
+361 ALMLALVVLVAGGL

-406 VNVQGMAI
+406 VSFSGMAV

-441 IIEQLSRVQARQV
+441 IIERLSREQARQV
-454 KAISDADENSVPLTD
+454 KAISDADEDDVPLTD

-476 KANGKVLFF
+476 RANGKVLFF

-492 FSVSKAISQQHSS
+492 FSVSKAISRQHSS

-534 KDALDARCEVLLLC
+534 KDALDANCAVYLLC
-548 PNINTRQQLE
+548 PNERTREQLE
-558 KFHVLTL
+558 KFHVIDL
-565 VPEGNTYLF
+565 VPNDNMYQF
-574 RYEALQASLKYVKNT
+574 RYEALNAAVAHVEADQYQRITA
-589 DLLEPT
+589 

>member
-1 MSKNTVNFMLHIK
+1 MF
-14 VYKSIN
+14 
-20 GNAYNYLLKSRD
+20 GSR
-32 FFLVRTCTVF
+32 FE
-42 GNRFADINLKGD
+42 DINFKGD
-54 LFGGVTTAI
+54 VFGGVTTAI

-91 FFAALFGGSSSL
+91 LFASLFGGSSTL

-131 AMSFTVVIMAGAFQ
+131 AMTFTVVMMAGAFQ
-145 VLLGTLKLGKYITLM
+145 ILLGTLKLGKYVTLM

-175 LIILQISP
+175 LIILQLSP
-183 LLGHLAPA
+183 LMGHAAPS
-191 GGVIGTLSAL
+191 GGVLGTLSAL
-201 PDNILNLK
+201 PETISNLK

-222 LFFLPQKYR
+222 LFFFPKQYR
-231 RYVPAQLIAL
+231 KYVPAQLVAL

-246 LSVIFFDTDSIRRIG
+246 LSVILFDTEDIRRIG
-261 EIPAGLPSLVLP
+261 EIPAGLPSLVAP
-273 HINAD
+273 YIDTD
-278 MFTTMVIDALVLGTL
+278 MFVEMVIDALVLGTL

-318 LRGQGLANIISGLFG
+318 LRGQGLANMISGLFG

-348 QVGARSPLSGIIR
+348 QVGARSPLSGVIR
-361 ALVLALVVLVAGGL
+361 ALMLALVVLVAGGL

-406 VNVQGMAI
+406 VSFSGMAV

-441 IIEQLSRVQARQV
+441 IIERLSREQARQV
-454 KAISDADENSVPLTD
+454 KAISDADEDDVPLTD

-476 KANGKVLFF
+476 RANGKVLFF

-492 FSVSKAISQQHSS
+492 FSVSKAISRQHSS

-534 KDALDARCEVLLLC
+534 KDALDANCAVYLLC
-548 PNINTRQQLE
+548 PNERTREQLE
-558 KFHVLTL
+558 KFHVIDL
-565 VPEGNTYLF
+565 VPDENMYQF
-574 RYEALQASLKYVKNT
+574 RYEALNAAVAHVEADQYQRITA
-589 DLLEPT
+589 

>member
-1 MSKNTVNFMLHIK
+1 MF
-14 VYKSIN
+14 
-20 GNAYNYLLKSRD
+20 GSR
-32 FFLVRTCTVF
+32 FE
-42 GNRFADINLKGD
+42 DINFKGD
-54 LFGGVTTAI
+54 VFGGVTTAI

-91 FFAALFGGSSSL
+91 LFASLFGGSNTL

-131 AMSFTVVIMAGAFQ
+131 AMTFTVVMMAGAFQ
-145 VLLGTLKLGKYITLM
+145 ILLGTLKLGKYVTLM

-175 LIILQISP
+175 LIILQLSP
-183 LLGHLAPA
+183 LMGHAAPS
-191 GGVIGTLSAL
+191 GGVLGTLSAL
-201 PDNILNLK
+201 PETISNLK

-222 LFFLPQKYR
+222 LFFFPKQYR
-231 RYVPAQLIAL
+231 KYVPAQLVAL

-246 LSVIFFDTDSIRRIG
+246 LSVILFDTEDIRRIG
-261 EIPAGLPSLVLP
+261 EIPAGLPSLVAP
-273 HINAD
+273 YIDTD
-278 MFTTMVIDALVLGTL
+278 MFVEMVIDALVLGTL

-318 LRGQGLANIISGLFG
+318 LRGQGLANMISGLFG

-348 QVGARSPLSGIIR
+348 QVGARSPLSGVIR
-361 ALVLALVVLVAGGL
+361 ALMLALVVLVAGGL

-406 VNVQGMAI
+406 VSFSGMAV

-441 IIEQLSRVQARQV
+441 IIERLSREQARQV
-454 KAISDADENSVPLTD
+454 KAISDADEDDVPLTD

-476 KANGKVLFF
+476 RANGKVLFF

-492 FSVSKAISQQHSS
+492 FSVSKAISRQHSS

-534 KDALDARCEVLLLC
+534 KDALDANCAVYLLC
-548 PNINTRQQLE
+548 PNERTREQLE
-558 KFHVLTL
+558 KFHVIDL
-565 VPEGNTYLF
+565 VPDENMYQF
-574 RYEALQASLKYVKNT
+574 RYEALNAAVAHVEADQYQRLTA
-589 DLLEPT
+589 